1 MMSLVEYDSSDSDE
15 EAPEPHTDT
24 IPTRQAPPST
34 ATAARPPTVATPLLP
49 RTNENPVVTSSNTV
63 PASSSST
70 IPARSSN
77 TSPASSL
84 PSLDELPDAEFLLGP
99 QNGSRKRESNGN
111 VVVPSQQKFPR
122 GRAQSSVA
130 LVRNARASTTGM
142 LPPQLTGRSN
152 VVTEDISK
160 LFVNRDRNDIS

>member
-15 EAPEPHTDT
+15 EAPEPHTDST
-24 IPTRQAPPST
+24 PSSA
-34 ATAARPPTVATPLLP
+34 ATAAPPLP
-49 RTNENPVVTSSNTV
+49 PTNENPVVTSSSTV
-63 PASSSST
+63 
-70 IPARSSN
+70 PARSSN
-77 TSPASSL
+77 TLPASTL
-84 PSLDELPDAEFLLGP
+84 PSLDQLPDAEFLLAP
-99 QNGSRKRESNGN
+99 QIGSRKRESNGN
-111 VVVPSQQKFPR
+111 GVVPSQQKFPR

-160 LFVNRDRNDIS
+160 LFVNRHRNDVS

>member
-15 EAPEPHTDT
+15 EAPHTIAT
-24 IPTRQAPPST
+24 AQPPPSAAT
-34 ATAARPPTVATPLLP
+34 ATAAPPLP
-49 RTNENPVVTSSNTV
+49 QPNENPGVTSSDTV
-63 PASSSST
+63 PAPSSST
-70 IPARSSN
+70 VPAPSSN
-77 TSPASSL
+77 TLPASSL
-84 PSLDELPDAEFLLGP
+84 PSLDELPDAEFLLSP

-111 VVVPSQQKFPR
+111 GVVSSQHKFPR

-142 LPPQLTGRSN
+142 VPPQLAGRSN

-160 LFVNRDRNDIS
+160 LFVNRHRNDIS

>member
-15 EAPEPHTDT
+15 EAPEPHTDST
-24 IPTRQAPPST
+24 PSSA
-34 ATAARPPTVATPLLP
+34 ATAAPPLP
-49 RTNENPVVTSSNTV
+49 PTNENPVVTSSNTV

-70 IPARSSN
+70 VPA
-77 TSPASSL
+77 
-84 PSLDELPDAEFLLGP
+84 LDELPDAEFLLAP

-111 VVVPSQQKFPR
+111 GVVPSQQKFPR

-130 LVRNARASTTGM
+130 LVRNAHASTTGM

-160 LFVNRDRNDIS
+160 LFVNRHRNDVS